1 MIDLLEKY
9 FSLADNKEK
18 LTIGI
23 LKLDAVYER
32 LGQIDYCGTKYLRME
47 FEDITPGVYKT
58 VDINV
63 YHLGDYNFLIRDK
76 EVVGLEDLIEC
87 IREEVKKESDKIRNE
102 RKQEKEVFKTLDN
115 ILRGMKND

>member
-18 LTIGI
+18 LTIGV

-32 LGQIDYCGTKYLRME
+32 LGQIDYCDTKYLRMV

-58 VDINV
+58 ININV
-63 YHLGDYNFLIRDK
+63 YHLEDYNFLIRDK

-115 ILRGMKND
+115 ILRGIKND